1 MTARRPSI
9 FTQMGGEDAIRA
21 LVKAFYDI
29 VESDPAAKPLHD
41 LHLGRFGMDHIR
53 AAQFDFLCGFFGGPR
68 YYVERH
74 GHSNLRD
81 IHAHLSFGEAEAR
94 IWLGCMA
101 RTLERSGV
109 PEGVKP
115 RIMAGFTTAARVL
128 VEQSRQRELAA
139 SPARREETTPG

>member
-1 MTARRPSI
+1 MTAKPPSI

-21 LVKAFYDI
+21 LVRAFYDI
-29 VESDPAAKPLHD
+29 VESDAAPLHD

-53 AAQFDFLCGFFGGPR
+53 TAQFEFLCGFFGGPR

-94 IWLGCMA
+94 IWLDCMTRA
-101 RTLERSGV
+101 LERSGV
-109 PEGVKP
+109 PEGVRPK
-115 RIMAGFTTAARVL
+115 IMAGFANAAKVL
-128 VEQSRQRELAA
+128 VEQSRQLHGAEA
-139 SPARREETTPG
+139 PAG